1 MRVLYHLWLSPS
13 SRKVRLMM
21 AEKKLDFEMKIEK
34 TWERRDEYLGLN
46 PTGKVPVLVEDDGSV
61 IADSTAICE
70 YLDELHPEPPLI
82 GRGAA
87 ARAETRRLVAWFD
100 EKFRA
105 EARRLVAWF
114 DEKFRLEVSDNLI
127 GEKVIKHFLGL
138 GEPSVEAIRAGLA
151 NLKIHL
157 DYISWL
163 ADSRNWLAGDEL
175 SLADLAAAAHLSALD
190 YLGDVPWQN
199 HVRAKEWYA
208 RLKSRPS
215 FRPLLKDR
223 IPGLTPPKHYANL
236 DF

>member
-1 MRVLYHLWLSPS
+1 MRTLYHLWLSPN
-13 SRKVRLMM
+13 SRKVRLVM
-21 AEKKLDFEMKIEK
+21 AEKKLDFEMKIER
-34 TWERRDEYLGLN
+34 TWERRDEYLAMN
-46 PTGKVPVLVEDDGSV
+46 PTGEVPLLVEDDGSV
-61 IADSTAICE
+61 IADSTVICE
-70 YLDELHPEPPLI
+70 YLDELHPDPPLI
-82 GRGAA
+82 GHGVA

-100 EKFRA
+100 EKFR
-105 EARRLVAWF
+105 V
-114 DEKFRLEVSDNLI
+114 EVSDNLI

-138 GEPSVEAIRAGLA
+138 GEPSVEAIRAGIA

-175 SLADLAAAAHLSALD
+175 TLADLSAAAHLSALD
-190 YLGDVPWQN
+190 YLGDVPWEDYAR
-199 HVRAKEWYA
+199 VKDWYA

>member
-1 MRVLYHLWLSPS
+1 MRTLYHLWLSPN

-21 AEKKLDFEMKIEK
+21 AEKKLDFEMKVER
-34 TWERRDEYLGLN
+34 TWERRDEYLAMN
-46 PTGKVPVLVEDDGSV
+46 PTGKVPLLVEDDGSV
-61 IADSTAICE
+61 IAESTVICE
-70 YLDELHPEPPLI
+70 YLDELHPDPPLI

-100 EKFRA
+100 GKFSA
-105 EARRLVAWF
+105 EVT
-114 DEKFRLEVSDNLI
+114 DNLI
-127 GEKVIKHFLGL
+127 GEKIIKQFLGL
-138 GEPSVEAIRAGLA
+138 GEPSVSAIRAGLA
-151 NLKIHL
+151 NLKTHL

-175 SLADLAAAAHLSALD
+175 SLADLSAAAHLSALD
-190 YLGDVPWQN
+190 YLGDVPWED
-199 HVRAKEWYA
+199 HARAKEWYA

-223 IPGLTPPKHYANL
+223 IPGLAPPKHYANL

>member
-1 MRVLYHLWLSPS
+1 MRTLYHLWLSPS
-13 SRKVRLMM
+13 SRKVRLVM

-70 YLDELHPEPPLI
+70 YLDELHPDPPLI
-82 GRGAA
+82 GRGPA
-87 ARAETRRLVAWFD
+87 ARAEVRRLA
-100 EKFRA
+100 
-105 EARRLVAWF
+105 AWF
-114 DEKFRLEVSDNLI
+114 DEKFRLEVTDNLV
-127 GEKVIKHFLGL
+127 GEKILKQFLGL

-151 NLKIHL
+151 NLATHL

-190 YLGDVPWQN
+190 YLGDVPWEDY
-199 HVRAKEWYA
+199 VRVKEWYA

-223 IPGLTPPKHYANL
+223 IPGLKPPKHYANL

>member
-1 MRVLYHLWLSPS
+1 MRMLYHLWLSPS

-105 EARRLVAWF
+105 EVT
-114 DEKFRLEVSDNLI
+114 DNLI
-127 GEKVIKHFLGL
+127 GEKVIKQFLGL

-163 ADSRNWLAGDEL
+163 ADSRNWLGGDEL

-190 YLGDVPWQN
+190 YLGDVPWED
-199 HVRAKEWYA
+199 HIRAKEWYA

-223 IPGLTPPKHYANL
+223 IPGLTPPRHYANL

>member
-1 MRVLYHLWLSPS
+1 MRTLYHLWLSPS
-13 SRKVRLMM
+13 SRKVRLVM
-21 AEKKLDFEMKIEK
+21 AEKKLDFEMKIER
-34 TWERRDEYLGLN
+34 TWERRDEFLSLN

-70 YLDELHPEPPLI
+70 YLDELHPDPPLI
-82 GRGAA
+82 GQGAA

-100 EKFRA
+100 EKFRI
-105 EARRLVAWF
+105 
-114 DEKFRLEVSDNLI
+114 EVTDNLI
-127 GEKVIKHFLGL
+127 GEKVDKQFLGL
-138 GEPSVEAIRAGLA
+138 GEPSVAAIRAGLA

-190 YLGDVPWQN
+190 YLGDVPWEDYAR
-199 HVRAKEWYA
+199 VKDWYA

-223 IPGLTPPKHYANL
+223 IPGLTQPKHYANL
-236 DF
+236 EF